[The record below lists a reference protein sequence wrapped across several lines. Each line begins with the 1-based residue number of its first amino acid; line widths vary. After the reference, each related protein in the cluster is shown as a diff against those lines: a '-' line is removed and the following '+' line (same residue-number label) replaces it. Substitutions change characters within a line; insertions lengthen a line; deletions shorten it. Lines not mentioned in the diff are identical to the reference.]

1 MYKSTFKIEK
11 MDCPS
16 EEQLIRMKLEG
27 DANIQSLEF
36 DIANR
41 SLGVIHKLKDDN
53 IFENLKSLK
62 LDSKIISI
70 QELED
75 YHELNENSSQK
86 KMLWQV
92 LAINLFFFIIE
103 MVTGL
108 IGNSMGLVADSLD
121 MFADSI
127 VYGLSLIAVGGAII
141 LKKRIARV
149 SGYFQ
154 LILALIGLFEVLR
167 RVVKLEMIVDFKM
180 MMVISFLALI
190 GNVIC
195 LKILQKNNSQEAH
208 MKASMIF
215 TSNDVVVNIGV
226 MLAGLLVFLTSS
238 RIPDLVIGLIVFIIV
253 GRGAIRILQLSK

>member
-41 SLGVIHKLKDDN
+41 SLGVMHKLKDDN
-53 IFENLKSLK
+53 IFESLKSLK

-92 LAINLFFFIIE
+92 LAINLLFFIIE

-108 IGNSMGLVADSLD
+108 IGNSMGLIADSLD
-121 MFADSI
+121 MLADSI
-127 VYGLSLIAVGGAII
+127 VYGLSVIAVGGAII
-141 LKKRIARV
+141 LKKRIARI

-180 MMVISFLALI
+180 MMFISFLALI
-190 GNVIC
+190 GNVFC

-226 MLAGLLVFLTSS
+226 MLAGLLVYLTSS

-253 GRGAIRILQLSK
+253 GRGAFRILQLSK

>member
-27 DANIQSLEF
+27 DSNIQSLEF

-41 SLGVIHKLKDDN
+41 SLDIIHKIRDDN

-70 QELED
+70 QELGD
-75 YHELNENSSQK
+75 YKGQNENRSQK

-92 LAINLFFFIIE
+92 LSINLLFFIIE

-108 IGNSMGLVADSLD
+108 IGNSMGLIADSLD
-121 MFADSI
+121 MLADSI
-127 VYGLSLIAVGGAII
+127 VYGLSLIAVGGVIAF
-141 LKKRIARV
+141 KKKIARA

-154 LILALIGLFEVLR
+154 LILAVLGLLEVIK
-167 RVVKLEMIVDFKM
+167 RVIQADLVVNFKM
-180 MMVISFLALI
+180 MMIISFLALV

-195 LKILQKNNSQEAH
+195 LKILQKSNSQDAH

-226 MLAGLLVFLTSS
+226 MLAGLLVYLTSS
-238 RIPDLVIGLIVFIIV
+238 GIPDLIIGFIVFTVV